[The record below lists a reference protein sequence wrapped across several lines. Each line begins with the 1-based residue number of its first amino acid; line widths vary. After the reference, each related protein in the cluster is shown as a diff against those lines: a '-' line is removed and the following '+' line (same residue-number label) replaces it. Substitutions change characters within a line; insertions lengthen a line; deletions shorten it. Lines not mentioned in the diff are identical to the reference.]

1 MPTVLAVIRA
11 GEVLDLIDATITS
24 LLIVARIT
32 LGCCAL
38 VRPLPRN
45 GRAQHH

>member
-1 MPTVLAVIRA
+1 MILAAEI
-11 GEVLDLIDATITS
+11 LDLIDATTTS